1 MRVNYGDRPAGC
13 IALAAVRET
22 ADRFGRG
29 RETAVWFLK
38 NRTYVDDATG
48 GASSVEAARQVSQ
61 DMEDILEN
69 GGFRFK
75 ETVMS
80 GDPLGEGG
88 ELRKVLGLR
97 WDTQRDEICMDI
109 KLNYGE
115 KVKGA
120 YLEEDAP
127 LAIPERALPQVI
139 TRRVL

>member
-1 MRVNYGDRPAGC
+1 M
-13 IALAAVRET
+13 AA
-22 ADRFGRG
+22 
-29 RETAVWFLK
+29 WFLK

-48 GASSVEAARQVSQ
+48 GASSTEEARQVSQ

-80 GDPLGEGG
+80 GDQLEKGG

-97 WDTQRDEICMDI
+97 WDMQEDKICVDI

-115 KVKGA
+115 KVKGPTWKRMPHW
-120 YLEEDAP
+120 LTP
-127 LAIPERALPQVI
+127 
-139 TRRVL
+139 RVHCRKS